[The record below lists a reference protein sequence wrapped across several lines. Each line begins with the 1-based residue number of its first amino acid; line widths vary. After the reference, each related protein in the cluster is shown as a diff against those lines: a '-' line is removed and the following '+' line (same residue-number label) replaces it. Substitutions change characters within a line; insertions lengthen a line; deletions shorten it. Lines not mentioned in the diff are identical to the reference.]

1 MGIALFVIA
10 LVSNIFTILIVR
22 FGFIGNYEYKQ
33 GMILGVHIPQENIGD
48 EEVAG
53 LIEKTKHNYK
63 IFQNVNA
70 FLGIA
75 ICFVNF
81 LNMIIFVLIWCVW
94 LIGYAV
100 GIELLMIIPHRKMYD
115 IKVKN
120 KWVIESQ
127 KRIYADTSLSAVRGE
142 VKLYY
147 HLIPIGAEIVTG
159 IILWVVSGRT
169 KDFNQAL
176 ILLLNTLLVSL
187 ISFVFNVAFNKRER
201 NVYSKDT
208 AVNQAVNKMVKKYI
222 FKGVLITNIINAFS
236 WLYIFIEYIGHSRI
250 TDANYYVYIGI
261 QFMYTL
267 ADEYWKTGF
276 YNNPADPKVLVKN
289 RLSDMNYSFNL
300 GNKAGK
306 AIMWSLEAVVAGF
319 IIWFVAIMIPYINV
333 HIDTEIKDNYFTVK
347 AVGYEFSIN
356 IDDIEEVQ
364 LMDKMPKDS
373 FTRTNGGA
381 TEEYNI
387 GNYKGNT
394 YGKCMLF
401 IWNGYGPV
409 VMIKG
414 DNKIVFVNY
423 KEDGAALKLYEQ
435 LSGAGTI

>member
-10 LVSNIFTILIVR
+10 LVTNIFTILILR

-176 ILLLNTLLVSL
+176 ILLLITLLVSL

-236 WLYIFIEYIGHSRI
+236 WLYIFIEYI
-250 TDANYYVYIGI
+250 
-261 QFMYTL
+261 
-267 ADEYWKTGF
+267 
-276 YNNPADPKVLVKN
+276 
-289 RLSDMNYSFNL
+289 
-300 GNKAGK
+300 
-306 AIMWSLEAVVAGF
+306 
-319 IIWFVAIMIPYINV
+319 
-333 HIDTEIKDNYFTVK
+333 
-347 AVGYEFSIN
+347 
-356 IDDIEEVQ
+356 
-364 LMDKMPKDS
+364 
-373 FTRTNGGA
+373 
-381 TEEYNI
+381 
-387 GNYKGNT
+387 
-394 YGKCMLF
+394 
-401 IWNGYGPV
+401 
-409 VMIKG
+409 
-414 DNKIVFVNY
+414 
-423 KEDGAALKLYEQ
+423 
-435 LSGAGTI
+435 

>member
-1 MGIALFVIA
+1 MEIALFMIA
-10 LVSNIFTILIVR
+10 LVTNIFTILILR

-48 EEVAG
+48 EEVVS
-53 LIEKTKHNYK
+53 LMEKAKRNYK
-63 IFQNVNA
+63 IFQNVNVV
-70 FLGIA
+70 LGIV

-100 GIELLMIIPHRKMYD
+100 GIELLIIMPHRKMYD
-115 IKVKN
+115 IKIKN

-169 KDFNQAL
+169 KDF
-176 ILLLNTLLVSL
+176 
-187 ISFVFNVAFNKRER
+187 
-201 NVYSKDT
+201 
-208 AVNQAVNKMVKKYI
+208 NQAVNKMVKKYI

-267 ADEYWKTGF
+267 AILWMIIVIGKKKEEILNRDDEPLYVDDDEYWKTGF

-347 AVGYEFSIN
+347 AVGYKFSIN
-356 IDDIEEVQ
+356 IDNIEEVQ

-414 DNKIVFVNY
+414 DNKTVFVNY
-423 KEDGAALKLYEQ
+423 KEDGEALKLYEQ
-435 LSGAGTI
+435 LSGVDKI

>member
-169 KDFNQAL
+169 KDFNQA
-176 ILLLNTLLVSL
+176 
-187 ISFVFNVAFNKRER
+187 
-201 NVYSKDT
+201 
-208 AVNQAVNKMVKKYI
+208 VNKMVKKYI

-267 ADEYWKTGF
+267 AILWMIIVIGKKKEEILNRDDEPLYVDDDEYWKTGF

-347 AVGYEFSIN
+347 AVGYKFSIN
-356 IDDIEEVQ
+356 IDNIEEVQ
-364 LMDKMPKDS
+364 LMDKLPKDS

-414 DNKIVFVNY
+414 DNKTVFVNY
-423 KEDGAALKLYEQ
+423 KEDGEALKLYEQ
-435 LSGAGTI
+435 LSSADKI

>member
-169 KDFNQAL
+169 KDFNQA
-176 ILLLNTLLVSL
+176 
-187 ISFVFNVAFNKRER
+187 
-201 NVYSKDT
+201 
-208 AVNQAVNKMVKKYI
+208 VNKMVKKYI

-267 ADEYWKTGF
+267 AILWMIIVIGKKKEEILNRDDEPLYVDDDEYWKTGF

-347 AVGYEFSIN
+347 AVGYKFSIN
-356 IDDIEEVQ
+356 IDNIEEVQ
-364 LMDKMPKDS
+364 LMDKLPKDS

-414 DNKIVFVNY
+414 DNKTVFVNY
-423 KEDGAALKLYEQ
+423 KEDGEALKLYEQ
-435 LSGAGTI
+435 LSGADKI

>member
-169 KDFNQAL
+169 KDFNQA
-176 ILLLNTLLVSL
+176 
-187 ISFVFNVAFNKRER
+187 
-201 NVYSKDT
+201 
-208 AVNQAVNKMVKKYI
+208 VNKMVKKYI

-267 ADEYWKTGF
+267 AILWMIIVIGKKKEEILNRDDEPLYVDDDEYWKTGF

>member
-33 GMILGVHIPQENIGD
+33 GMLLGVHIPQENIGD
-48 EEVAG
+48 EEVVS
-53 LIEKTKHNYK
+53 LMEKAKRNYK
-63 IFQNVNA
+63 IFQNVNVV
-70 FLGIA
+70 LGIV

-100 GIELLMIIPHRKMYD
+100 GIELLIIMPHRKMYD
-115 IKVKN
+115 IKIKN

-127 KRIYADTSLSAVRGE
+127 KRIYADTSLSAGRGE

-147 HLIPIGAEIVTG
+147 HLIPICSEIVTG
-159 IILWVVSGRT
+159 IILWAVKGGT
-169 KDFNQAL
+169 KDFNQAVN
-176 ILLLNTLLVSL
+176 NT
-187 ISFVFNVAFNKRER
+187 
-201 NVYSKDT
+201 
-208 AVNQAVNKMVKKYI
+208 VKKYI
-222 FKGVLITNIINAFS
+222 FKGMLITNIINALS

-250 TDANYYVYIGI
+250 TDADYYVYMGI

-267 ADEYWKTGF
+267 VILWMIIIIGKKKEEILNRDNEPLYVDDDEYWKTGF

-289 RLSDMNYSFNL
+289 RLSDTNYSFNL

-414 DNKIVFVNY
+414 DNKTVFVNY
-423 KEDGAALKLYEQ
+423 KEDGEALKLYEQ
-435 LSGAGTI
+435 LSGVDKI